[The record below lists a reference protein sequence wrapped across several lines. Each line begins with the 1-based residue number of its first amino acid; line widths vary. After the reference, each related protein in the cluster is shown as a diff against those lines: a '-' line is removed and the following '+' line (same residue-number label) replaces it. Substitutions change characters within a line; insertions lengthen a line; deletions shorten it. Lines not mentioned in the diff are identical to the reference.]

1 MAKTGIVTSQTQKLT
16 TKITPQQIQIIKFIE
31 TPVAELESL
40 INKELEE
47 NPALDLN
54 NSDEEH
60 FDEEFP
66 QENNSES
73 DDDWKD
79 IDSEG
84 EKLDFNLSED
94 DNDFDYDYDG
104 VGSYHRNA
112 DNETDDYMSNISSQP
127 SLRDFLLDQLG
138 TANLSSKQFDLCRY
152 VVDNIDENGFLNRTA
167 EQMRDD
173 IAITEGYLV
182 SENEVDEAVNIVRH
196 LDPIGVAS
204 YSLQDCLAIQLD
216 VMKENDP
223 DNRFVNLALQ
233 IVNKYLPLIETNK
246 FNTLSNHLNCSR
258 NDIEKAVEII
268 KSLNAKPGANYSVG
282 VESIARTI
290 TPDFQIVDVDGKP
303 KVLLNSNF
311 LPKLRV
317 DGKYMEM
324 LDYLKGSDL
333 DDVKKYVD
341 KANNF
346 IVALQQRNP
355 TLNTIMNAIVD
366 YQYDYFMSGGDDAK
380 LKPMR
385 LKDISEKTGF
395 DESIISRVNNNKYVD
410 TAWGVIPLKH
420 FFVDGMENTDGVEVS
435 KNEIRYVLKSIIDN
449 EDKSH
454 PLTDDEIVVI
464 LKNKGYNIAR
474 RTVAKYRAI
483 LSIPTAKERMIL

>member
-1 MAKTGIVTSQTQKLT
+1 M
-16 TKITPQQIQIIKFIE
+16 
-31 TPVAELESL
+31 
-40 INKELEE
+40 
-47 NPALDLN
+47 
-54 NSDEEH
+54 
-60 FDEEFP
+60 
-66 QENNSES
+66 
-73 DDDWKD
+73 
-79 IDSEG
+79 
-84 EKLDFNLSED
+84 
-94 DNDFDYDYDG
+94 
-104 VGSYHRNA
+104 
-112 DNETDDYMSNISSQP
+112 
-127 SLRDFLLDQLG
+127 
-138 TANLSSKQFDLCRY
+138 
-152 VVDNIDENGFLNRTA
+152 
-167 EQMRDD
+167 
-173 IAITEGYLV
+173 
-182 SENEVDEAVNIVRH
+182 
-196 LDPIGVAS
+196 
-204 YSLQDCLAIQLD
+204 
-216 VMKENDP
+216 
-223 DNRFVNLALQ
+223 
-233 IVNKYLPLIETNK
+233 
-246 FNTLSNHLNCSR
+246 
-258 NDIEKAVEII
+258 
-268 KSLNAKPGANYSVG
+268 NAKPGANYSVG

-355 TLNTIMNAIVD
+355 TLITIMNAIVD
-366 YQYDYFMSGGDDAK
+366 YQYDYFVSGGDDAK

-385 LKDISEKTGF
+385 LKDIAEKTGF

-420 FFVDGMENTDGVEVS
+420 FFVDGRENADGVEVS
-435 KNEIRYVLKSIIDN
+435 KNEIRYVLKTIIDN
-449 EDKSH
+449 EDKTH
-454 PLTDDEIVVI
+454 PLTDDEIVDI